1 MNDKDE
7 NIFRKKAEKISAFRN
22 VLIEL
27 VKIDKSDY
35 SHAIKK
41 ILQMASDSL
50 EVERVSYWST
60 GNNGKIVCEYLYDQR
75 LGDFNETYKGFVLK
89 ETEFPKYFKAIKKN
103 IPIIADNARED
114 ENTNEFTENYLI
126 PNNITSMLDIP
137 VWYKGNAVGVLCHE
151 HTGEARNWL
160 IEEIDYANSIAIMI
174 SLAKE
179 ESERNKFEEELYKSR
194 EKFRLIADNLPV
206 PVIISKI
213 TDGNIMYGNDAFLEL
228 SGIKKEN
235 LTEFKTTDLYYDPND
250 RDEVIKLIRQF
261 GQVKNFELRAKK
273 ITGEPVWVLIS
284 NRIIEF
290 ETEKAIATGFYDI
303 TERKKAEDEII
314 KAFKREKELSDLKSR
329 FVTMVSHELR
339 TPLTIILSNKD
350 FLKRNGVKINEDK
363 VDKSLNRIGE
373 AVTRIEKLLNDVLI
387 FGSDENYNPLIHFE
401 YINLGEIIDA
411 SVKKAVA
418 TKPENFRPEIN
429 IENNIKGEIYI
440 DKQIISEI
448 LDNLVENAVKFSRN
462 GNKISIKSE
471 MSGTDLVIQVGD
483 LGIGIP
489 ENEIIKITEPFYK
502 AENAKNINGTGLG
515 LAIVSRNL
523 EILNGSI
530 DIQSVI
536 DKETNIK
543 VTIPIKQ

>member
-1 MNDKDE
+1 MTDKDE

-151 HTGEARNWL
+151 HTGETRNWL

-429 IENNIKGEIYI
+429 IENKIKGEIYI

-462 GNKISIKSE
+462 GNRISIKSE
-471 MSGTDLVIQVGD
+471 MSGTDLIIQVSD

-515 LAIVSRNL
+515 LAIVNRNL

>member
-1 MNDKDE
+1 LNDKDE

-235 LTEFKTTDLYYDPND
+235 LTEFKMTDLYYDPND

>member
-1 MNDKDE
+1 MTDKEE

-27 VKIDKSDY
+27 VKIDKSDF
-35 SHAIKK
+35 SLALKK

-60 GNNGKIVCEYLYDQR
+60 SNNGKIVCEYLYDQR
-75 LGDFNETYKGFVLK
+75 LEDFNETYKGFILK
-89 ETEFPKYFKAIKKN
+89 ETEFPKYFNAINKN

-126 PNNITSMLDIP
+126 PNNISSMLDIP

-151 HTGEARNWL
+151 HTGDARNWL

-213 TDGNIMYGNDAFLEL
+213 TDGNILYGNDAFLEL
-228 SGIKKEN
+228 SGIQKEN
-235 LTEFKTTDLYYDPND
+235 LFDFKTTDLYYDPKD
-250 RDEVIKLIRQF
+250 RDEVIKIIKEF

-314 KAFKREKELSDLKSR
+314 KAFKREKELSELKSR

-350 FLKRNGVKINEDK
+350 FLQRNGIKINEDK
-363 VDKSLNRIGE
+363 VEKSLDRIGE
-373 AVTRIEKLLNDVLI
+373 AVQRIEKLLNDVLI
-387 FGSDENYNPLIHFE
+387 FGSDENFNPLIHFE
-401 YINLGEIIDA
+401 YLNIDEIIDLSIKRA
-411 SVKKAVA
+411 LA
-418 TKPENFRPEIN
+418 TKPENFRPEIKKT
-429 IENNIKGEIYI
+429 NNIKGEIYI
-440 DKQIISEI
+440 DRQILTEI
-448 LDNLVENAVKFSRN
+448 IENLLENAVKFSRN
-462 GNKISIKSE
+462 GNSISVK
-471 MSGTDLVIQVGD
+471 TDLINNELLIRVED
-483 LGIGIP
+483 RGIGIP
-489 ENEIIKITEPFYK
+489 DDEIKKITEPFYK

-515 LAIVSRNL
+515 LAIVNRNL

-530 DIQSVI
+530 DISSRLNEGSVF
-536 DKETNIK
+536 T
-543 VTIPIKQ
+543 VTIPLKN